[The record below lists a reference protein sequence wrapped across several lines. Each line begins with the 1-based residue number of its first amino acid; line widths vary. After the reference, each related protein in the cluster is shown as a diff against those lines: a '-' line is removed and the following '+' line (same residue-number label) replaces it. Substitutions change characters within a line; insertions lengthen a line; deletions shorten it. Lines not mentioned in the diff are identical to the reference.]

1 MVQNQKNSYSMIFL
15 IKNYVFFYFLCL
27 VMIVFYLPNKSFVF
41 LYPRF
46 VLNLIKREFSAVLC
60 RDT

>member
-1 MVQNQKNSYSMIFL
+1 ML
-15 IKNYVFFYFLCL
+15 A
-27 VMIVFYLPNKSFVF
+27 FYLPNKSFVF

-46 VLNLIKREFSAVLC
+46 VLNLIKMEFLAVLC